1 MDQQVQPLTC
11 THTRTER
18 ERERERIEIAGQK
31 QSFND
36 SPGGEIGQFILSMST
51 LKREM
56 DSPL

>member
-1 MDQQVQPLTC
+1 MH
-11 THTRTER
+11 THTHRER